1 MNARMMRVE
10 RRFQGAGWVC
20 VVIEMSSAGAG
31 AGKENCPGTTAPEID
46 YVASLRLLWHY
57 SGTNRFTIAISVLL
71 AIFAAGLELVPLW
84 LLWRLVIDVL
94 EAKATFPVFLSTA
107 GLAACAILAGY
118 VAQAA
123 SVAKAHVAAF
133 GIIHALRVAVAS
145 HLVGLP
151 LGWFSDRSLGEAKT
165 LVIDE
170 PERLELVVAHGI
182 PEASS
187 ALATWMVVSVWLF
200 AVDWRMALAAV
211 FLTPVAFLM
220 IVIATIRSSRKV
232 AAFQTAN
239 RRMNAS
245 VLEYVAGMP
254 VVKIFN
260 RSSETVAGASR
271 AVRDYVDIELDIAR
285 SYVPLGGTFTALVL
299 ANVTIILPVGLL
311 LLQAGEID
319 TATLA
324 FFVILGAGYSLPLTK
339 LFHLFQNIA
348 HVSVA
353 SQSVEEVL
361 GTAAQPDTGRDV
373 PLTNRDIT
381 FENVSFAYGGR
392 TVLHDLSFKAR
403 TGTVTALV
411 GPSGSGKSTAA
422 SLVARFHDVG
432 SGRIMLGGVDLR
444 EIGRDQLMREISFVF
459 QDVFLFDDT
468 IAANIGFGKA
478 GARNEDI
485 EAAARAAQAHDFIK
499 ALPQGYQTRIGA
511 SGITLSGGERQRI
524 AIARAILKDAPVI
537 VLDEATAFCDPDS
550 EAAIQQALSSLAD
563 GRTLIVVAHR
573 LHTIAAADRILVLSE
588 GRIVEEGKHGG
599 LLQQQGRYARLWE
612 DWQAV
617 RSNTLRMPLKNKH
630 VEQAS

>member
-1 MNARMMRVE
+1 MM
-10 RRFQGAGWVC
+10 
-20 VVIEMSSAGAG
+20 SAGAG
-31 AGKENCPGTTAPEID
+31 NENCPGTNETKID
-46 YVASLRLLWHY
+46 YFASLHLLWHHA
-57 SGTNRFTIAISVLL
+57 GGNRFTIAISVVL
-71 AIFAAGLELVPLW
+71 AIVAAGLELVPLW
-84 LLWRLVIDVL
+84 LLWHLVVDVI
-94 EAKATFPVFLSTA
+94 EAKATFSVFLSTA
-107 GLAACAILAGY
+107 GFAAFAVLAGY
-118 VAQAA
+118 AAQGA
-123 SVAKAHVAAF
+123 SVAKAHIAAF
-133 GIIHALRVAVAS
+133 GIIHRLRLAVAT

-170 PERLELVVAHGI
+170 PERLEVVAAHGI

-187 ALATWMVVSVWLF
+187 ALATWVVVSVWLF
-200 AVDWRMALAAV
+200 AVDWRMSLATV
-211 FLTPVAFLM
+211 LLTPVAFLM
-220 IVIATIRSSRKV
+220 IVIATMRSSRKLV
-232 AAFQTAN
+232 AFQTAN

-260 RSSETVAGASR
+260 RSGETVAGAST

-285 SYVPLGGTFTALVL
+285 SYVPLGGAFSALVL

-311 LLQAGEID
+311 LLQSGEID

-353 SQSVEEVL
+353 SKSVEEVL
-361 GTAAQPDTGRDV
+361 GTSAQPDTGRDV
-373 PLTNRDIT
+373 TLENRDMT

-392 TVLHDLSFKAR
+392 TVLHDLSFTAL

-422 SLVARFHDVG
+422 SLVARFHDVAL
-432 SGRIMLGGVDLR
+432 GRITLGGVDLR

-478 GARNEDI
+478 GAGNEDI
-485 EAAARAAQAHDFIK
+485 EAAARAAQAHDFIT
-499 ALPQGYQTRIGA
+499 AMPQGYQTRIGA

-524 AIARAILKDAPVI
+524 AIARAILKDAPVL

-550 EAAIQQALSSLAD
+550 EAAIQQALSTLAE

-588 GRIVEEGKHGG
+588 GRIVEEGDHRM
-599 LLQQQGRYARLWE
+599 LLQRQGHYARLWE

-617 RSNTLRMPLKNKH
+617 RSNTLRTPLKDKRMEH
-630 VEQAS
+630 TS